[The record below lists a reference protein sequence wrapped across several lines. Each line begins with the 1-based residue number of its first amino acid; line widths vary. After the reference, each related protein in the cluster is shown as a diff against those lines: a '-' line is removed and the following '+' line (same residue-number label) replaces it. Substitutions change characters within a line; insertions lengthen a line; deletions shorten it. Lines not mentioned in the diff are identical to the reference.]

1 VTATPAAPRP
11 VHVPDADALLPRT
24 AQAVDATDGRDV
36 VVARLADSTLVAYD
50 RRCPHLGC
58 PVVYAAARDRFEC
71 EVSDGRSS
79 FLRISSMRSSD
90 GGHGP
95 IACLNADVATSGPD
109 IRRPRSLTARCLR
122 ESGWLMTTAVS
133 RLTAHPLHAAVA
145 LARFGVPDG
154 YVAPHDSPA
163 AYARAVEAARS
174 HCRDLGTA
182 DTRRQTSRG

>member
-1 VTATPAAPRP
+1 VDSRRGDAQTRARRTLPVNGFDVIRRRGVAPTALS
-11 VHVPDADALLPRT
+11 DL
-24 AQAVDATDGRDV
+24 
-36 VVARLADSTLVAYD
+36 
-50 RRCPHLGC
+50 
-58 PVVYAAARDRFEC
+58 AARDLFGC

-163 AYARAVEAARS
+163 AYARAVKAARS
-174 HCRDLGTA
+174 HCRDVGTA